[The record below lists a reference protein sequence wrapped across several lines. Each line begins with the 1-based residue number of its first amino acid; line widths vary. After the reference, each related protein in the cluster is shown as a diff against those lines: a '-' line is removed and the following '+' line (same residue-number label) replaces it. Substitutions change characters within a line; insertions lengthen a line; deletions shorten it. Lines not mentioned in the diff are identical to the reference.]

1 MLVGKRLKGTM
12 KAAAISYGVKAARPV
27 WRFWHLP
34 KIATRLKLAVGYWL
48 AAERDEKNGFPFTAA
63 MEWHKAAEL
72 FSPIPKV
79 SDRCWQ
85 QWERIAHLPRRFACP
100 VVESVEAK
108 LHYSPTYDSNKIRKA
123 FVNEAPVAFA
133 A

>member
-1 MLVGKRLKGTM
+1 M
-12 KAAAISYGVKAARPV
+12 KAAAISYGVKGTQPV

-34 KIATRLKLAVGYWL
+34 EIATRLKLAVGYWR

-63 MEWHKAAEL
+63 MEWHEAAEL

-85 QWERIAHLPRRFACP
+85 EWERIVHLPRRFARP
-100 VVESVEAK
+100 IVESAEAMPYCP
-108 LHYSPTYDSNKIRKA
+108 LTYDSHKTT
-123 FVNEAPVAFA
+123 EAAVREVSVALA